1 MPAKQRAQVPD
12 DTFNNRSAI
21 EKLTGVP
28 VGQSAAQPGAEEQD
42 IKTAE
47 ERKQK
52 PTSFYLDDETL
63 RRLDRLAYEY
73 NVQTGKRINRNHIV
87 RFLTAGV
94 ELGDLLKVDLKKY

>member
-1 MPAKQRAQVPD
+1 MPVKRAEVPD
-12 DTFNNRSAI
+12 DAFNNRSAI

-28 VGQSAAQPGAEEQD
+28 AGQSATLSGAEEQD
-42 IKTAE
+42 IKTTE

-73 NVQTGKRINRNHIV
+73 NGQTGKRINRNHIV
-87 RFLTAGV
+87 RFLTAKV
-94 ELGDLLKVDLKKY
+94 ELGDLLQVNLKDY